1 MAIYRMSGLQKA
13 VRKVLDRNMES
24 AQLITDEDVD
34 TLAQDDIIRVSIPRA
49 ARNVVLVA
57 PADFLEHGHDIGDDI
72 YWNADG
78 KTGWIL
84 LPNDFLR
91 LLVFEMSDW
100 ERPVYE
106 PITPDDPLYAQQ
118 KSRWGGIRGNTEKP
132 VCALCLRPEGK
143 VLEFYS
149 CKDDEA
155 YMTRGV
161 YIPYP
166 KVDGAGGIDLPERCH
181 DAVVYEAASLV
192 AGILGDTTQAAV
204 MRAESRRLL
213 LLDNTTAP
221 TTSTNQEQ

>member
-1 MAIYRMSGLQKA
+1 MAIYKISEIQKA
-13 VRKVLDRNMES
+13 VRVVLDKNAVS
-24 AQLITDEDVD
+24 TLLSDLVDID
-34 TLAQDDIIRVSIPRA
+34 TLSVNELIVASVERA
-49 ARNVVLVA
+49 ARNVALRA
-57 PADFLEHGHDIGDDI
+57 PIDFLEQGHDISDDI

-78 KTGWIL
+78 KTGWVL
-84 LPNDFLR
+84 LPDDFLR

-118 KSRWGGIRGNTEKP
+118 KSRWGGIRGNVEKP

-149 CKDDEA
+149 CKNTDA

-166 KVDGAGGIDLPERCH
+166 KTDGIGGIDISERCY
-181 DAVVYEAASLV
+181 DAVVYECAGLV
-192 AGILGDTTQAAV
+192 ATSLEDTATSAL
-204 MRAESRRLL
+204 MRAEANKLL
-213 LLDNTTAP
+213 LLNETQQTTA
-221 TTSTNQEQ
+221 